1 MTPQSVCRNFVKP
14 LSIDLS
20 ESPMRPLSR
29 ALPLLAAALALSAC
43 QTAAPPPQ
51 VAVAP
56 RATGLEGQWSSIGG
70 PVAYTATFA
79 SGRFTSREAATGAVL
94 AEGNY
99 TKTGASQASI
109 IYTSRS
115 RNQQMSV
122 NCNQMSAD
130 RLACVNADG
139 SRFEFSRKA

>member
-1 MTPQSVCRNFVKP
+1 
-14 LSIDLS
+14 
-20 ESPMRPLSR
+20 MRPISR
-29 ALPLLAAALALSAC
+29 ALPLLAVGMALSAC
-43 QTAAPPPQ
+43 QTAAPPPRL
-51 VAVAP
+51 AEAAP
-56 RATGLEGQWSSIGG
+56 RATGLEGDWSSVGG

-79 SGRFTSREAATGAVL
+79 SGRFTSREAATGAIL

-99 TKTGASQASI
+99 TKLSPSQASI

-122 NCNQMSAD
+122 NCNQMAAN

-139 SRFEFSRKA
+139 SRFEFTRRA

>member
-1 MTPQSVCRNFVKP
+1 
-14 LSIDLS
+14 
-20 ESPMRPLSR
+20 MRSMFR
-29 ALPLLAAALALSAC
+29 ALPLLAVATILSAC
-43 QTAAPPPQ
+43 QTAAPPQ
-51 VAVAP
+51 RMAAVAP
-56 RATGLEGQWSSIGG
+56 RPSGLEGQWSSVGG

-99 TKTGASQASI
+99 TKMSPSQASI

-115 RNQQMSV
+115 RNQQVSV

-139 SRFEFSRKA
+139 NRFEFTRKA

>member
-1 MTPQSVCRNFVKP
+1 
-14 LSIDLS
+14 
-20 ESPMRPLSR
+20 MRPFTC
-29 ALPLLAAALALSAC
+29 ALPVLAAALALSAC
-43 QTAAPPPQ
+43 ETMAPPAQ
-51 VAVAP
+51 MAVAP
-56 RATGLEGQWSSIGG
+56 RPAGLEGQWSSVGG

-79 SGRFTSREAATGAVL
+79 GGRFTSKEAATGAVL

-99 TKTGASQASI
+99 TKTSQAQATI

-115 RNQQMSV
+115 RNQQVSV
-122 NCNQMSAD
+122 NCAQMSAD

>member
-1 MTPQSVCRNFVKP
+1 MPDGRS
-14 LSIDLS
+14 
-20 ESPMRPLSR
+20 
-29 ALPLLAAALALSAC
+29 AAADRGP
-43 QTAAPPPQ
+43 AAGRG
-51 VAVAP
+51 A
-56 RATGLEGQWSSIGG
+56 GG
-70 PVAYTATFA
+70 RLVVGRRPVAYNATFA

-99 TKTGASQASI
+99 TKTGQSQASI

-130 RLACVNADG
+130 RLACVDANG
-139 SRFEFSRKA
+139 NRFEFARKA

>member
-1 MTPQSVCRNFVKP
+1 
-14 LSIDLS
+14 
-20 ESPMRPLSR
+20 MRSLSR
-29 ALPLLAAALALSAC
+29 AVPLLAAGLALSAC

-51 VAVAP
+51 LAAAP
-56 RATGLEGQWSSIGG
+56 RATGMEGTWSSVGG

-79 SGRFTSREAATGAVL
+79 GGRFTSKEAATGAVL

-99 TKTGASQASI
+99 TKLNPSQASI

-139 SRFEFSRKA
+139 SRFEFTRRA